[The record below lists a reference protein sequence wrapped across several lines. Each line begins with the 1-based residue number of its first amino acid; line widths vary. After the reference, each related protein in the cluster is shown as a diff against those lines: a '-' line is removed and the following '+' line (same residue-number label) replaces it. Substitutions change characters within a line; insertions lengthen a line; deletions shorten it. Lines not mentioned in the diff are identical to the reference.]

1 MQTEKFRPEGKRIM
15 PGSRYTKIFQPE
27 NERIMPETSFP
38 ALSVYPRVGIFLSA
52 SKTMIDSVC
61 LYYEQG
67 LKIRRKDVDVY
78 LGLPHLHV
86 IIYMYLSTD
95 KAQIHTDIKFLC

>member
-1 MQTEKFRPEGKRIM
+1 
-15 PGSRYTKIFQPE
+15 
-27 NERIMPETSFP
+27 
-38 ALSVYPRVGIFLSA
+38 
-52 SKTMIDSVC
+52 MIDSVC

-86 IIYMYLSTD
+86 IINMYLSTD